1 MAIDV
6 TKPGRHE
13 DLVRAI
19 VLARGSR
26 EAPRTDLEIAEQCAE
41 AVLQAPFFTE
51 LELDLRKVSRD
62 GETNVVR
69 ECAARMLARLR
80 EAKRA

>member
-6 TKPGRHE
+6 TKPGLRE

-19 VLARGSR
+19 VLAGASRG
-26 EAPRTDLEIAEQCAE
+26 APRTDLKIAEQCAE

-51 LELDLRKVSRD
+51 LELALRKVSRD
-62 GETNVVR
+62 GETNV
-69 ECAARMLARLR
+69 ADRMLARLI
-80 EAKRA
+80 EAK